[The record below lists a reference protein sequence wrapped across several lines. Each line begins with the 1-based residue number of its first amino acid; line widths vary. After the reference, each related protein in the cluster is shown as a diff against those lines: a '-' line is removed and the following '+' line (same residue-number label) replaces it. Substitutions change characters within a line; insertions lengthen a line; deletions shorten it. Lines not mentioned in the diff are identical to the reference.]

1 MKLEKNNHTGDKKHI
16 LSKSTFI
23 RGLQC
28 HKSLYLNRYRPELRN
43 EIDPK
48 LQQAFDRGSELGVYA
63 QKLFPGGTDAS
74 PETPFKYQESVRNT
88 AELVAGGVPVIYEAA
103 FQYDGVLSAIDILV
117 FKDGEWNAYEVI
129 SSTGVRTHI
138 YWMLHCILCYGKLW
152 NSPSGYFLSF
162 ISTIS
167 ISAMVTLM
175 FFSFLWPQS
184 VLGEVLERQEFY
196 CRIDRILKQVLKQ
209 KKAPAV
215 DYRPAL
221 RRSIRL

>member
-117 FKDGEWNAYEVI
+117 FKDGEWNAYEVK
-129 SSTGVRTHI
+129 SSTGVSDT
-138 YWMLHCILCYGKLW
+138 YILDAALQYYVMV
-152 NSPSGYFLSF
+152 NSGIPLRDIF
-162 ISTIS
+162 IVHVNNQYIRHGD
-167 ISAMVTLM
+167 IDV
-175 FFSFLWPQS
+175 FSLFMAQS
-184 VLGEVLERQEFY
+184 VLGEVLERQEF
-196 CRIDRILKQVLKQ
+196 IAESIVILKQVLKQ
-209 KKAPAV
+209 KQ
-215 DYRPAL
+215 
-221 RRSIRL
+221 